1 LLQILVIGSLN
12 SCCFSFISPSSGNR
26 RLYNRVVIGRK
37 NFLFAITVRGAKA
50 SGVMYSLIETAK
62 ENKMNPY
69 DYLVWVMKQA
79 PGLDLKNN
87 PEKAA
92 LLLPENFMKPA
103 VI

>member
-1 LLQILVIGSLN
+1 
-12 SCCFSFISPSSGNR
+12 
-26 RLYNRVVIGRK
+26 
-37 NFLFAITVRGAKA
+37 
-50 SGVMYSLIETAK
+50 MYSLIETAK

-79 PGLDLKNN
+79 PGHDLKSN

-92 LLLPENFMKPA
+92 LLLPEIFMKPA